1 MTPEDQENLRMG
13 LSQEDIEAL
22 DHHQKMLRIRMKN
35 LYILEEQEAG
45 YGGLNVPTHILSQ
58 IDKVT
63 EQIKHHKEE
72 INRLETLAV
81 QDQIPLAEVEYRV
94 TLAESWDTPEGYPS
108 LLDLRTQKT
117 VRETPR
123 FPIIS

>member
-1 MTPEDQENLRMG
+1 MG

-58 IDKVT
+58 I
-63 EQIKHHKEE
+63 
-72 INRLETLAV
+72 
-81 QDQIPLAEVEYRV
+81 
-94 TLAESWDTPEGYPS
+94 
-108 LLDLRTQKT
+108 
-117 VRETPR
+117 
-123 FPIIS
+123 